1 MQKGTLIISLDF
13 ELHWG
18 RFDKYSPLEYL
29 TYYRNTRK
37 AIPRILDL
45 FDKYQ
50 IHSTWATVGMLM
62 AENWEEWENFSPKIL
77 PHFQREKLSA
87 YFWKDRLKSVNK
99 DAFFAPELVKMIL
112 DAPNQELGSHTF
124 AHYYTGVQGSTQE
137 GFLADLEA
145 AQNISKSKFGHELK
159 SLVFPRNQYNQAT
172 IETAA
177 KAGFEFVRTNPG
189 DWFWKNTASE
199 SLMKKVFRTGDTFF
213 PLGERT
219 SFEKPS
225 ISGSG
230 IVSIPASRLLRPYN
244 RNSVFNQVRIN
255 RIKQELSEASKNS
268 EMYHLWWHPH
278 NFGHYPEENL
288 KALESILMY
297 VAELKEMTGFNSL
310 NMEEAGTR
318 LVADNK
324 LNKLDRSSE

>member
-1 MQKGTLIISLDF
+1 VQKGTLIISLDF

-18 RFDKYSPLEYL
+18 RFDKYSPEDYL

-37 AIPRILDL
+37 VIPRILEL

-50 IHSTWATVGMLM
+50 IHATWATVGMLM
-62 AENWEEWENFSPKIL
+62 AENWEEWESFSPKVL
-77 PHFQREKLSA
+77 PVFQRQTLSA
-87 YFWKDRLKSVNK
+87 YHWKDRLRAVDK
-99 DAFFAPELVKMIL
+99 DAFFAPELVKLIL

-145 AQNISKSKFGHELK
+145 AQNISKSKFDHKLQ
-159 SLVFPRNQYNQAT
+159 SLVFPRNQYNQAS

-189 DWFWKNTASE
+189 DWFWKNTADE
-199 SLMKKVFRTGDTFF
+199 SLVKKVFRTGDTLF
-213 PLGERT
+213 PMGERT
-219 SFEKPS
+219 SFEKPA

-230 IVSIPASRLLRPYN
+230 IISIPASRLLRPYK
-244 RNSVFNQVRIN
+244 RNSIFNQVRIN
-255 RIKQELSEASKNS
+255 RIKKELGEASKNS

-278 NFGHYPEENL
+278 NFGHHPEENL
-288 KALESILMY
+288 KILESILMW
-297 VAELKEMTGFNSL
+297 VGELRERSGFNSL
-310 NMEEAGTR
+310 NMKDAGTD
-318 LVADNK
+318 LVEYIK
-324 LNKLDRSSE
+324 LNKIKKGSE